1 MMRIKTLV
9 AWRIVVIL
17 MAIMRI
23 NVTRAI
29 CCQHSGEVSIIL
41 LERNNI
47 LLYLLVIYIVL
58 GDKFD

>member
-9 AWRIVVIL
+9 AWHIVIIF

-47 LLYLLVIYIVL
+47 FTLLIWVDDI
-58 GDKFD
+58 